1 MALNKFTGSTLV
13 VVSTAGRVTDRLTVW
28 GVAHPGPMT
37 DRCGTQIRMLYSQR
51 PHLGHVVEAGQRDE
65 GDVVVVEGA
74 ETEET
79 EGKKRQQ
86 CE

>member
-1 MALNKFTGSTLV
+1 
-13 VVSTAGRVTDRLTVW
+13 
-28 GVAHPGPMT
+28 MT